1 MAIVAVAAAFS
12 ASCLAARRAAL
23 RFVRGAIV
31 GAATLLGRGRGLIGS
46 LSEAIALSPVAL
58 EREAEALGACGVG
71 LMAATDDARGT
82 AWREGVTEIDAC
94 EAGRGGGWVWEL
106 KASEDDVRERPGGS
120 LGAAGPRT
128 EKKI

>member
-1 MAIVAVAAAFS
+1 MVAAAAAFS

-31 GAATLLGRGRGLIGS
+31 GAPSALLGRGRGLIGA

-82 AWREGVTEIDAC
+82 I
-94 EAGRGGGWVWEL
+94 
-106 KASEDDVRERPGGS
+106 
-120 LGAAGPRT
+120 
-128 EKKI
+128 

>member
-1 MAIVAVAAAFS
+1 MAIIAAAAAFS

-31 GAATLLGRGRGLIGS
+31 GATLLGRGRGLIGA
-46 LSEAIALSPVAL
+46 LSKAIALSPVAL
-58 EREAEALGACGVG
+58 EREAEALSACGVG

-82 AWREGVTEIDAC
+82 AEREGATEIDAC
-94 EAGRGGGWVWEL
+94 EAGRGGGWVSEL
-106 KASEDDVRERPGGS
+106 KASEDDVRERPGS

-128 EKKI
+128 EKKV

>member
-1 MAIVAVAAAFS
+1 MAIIAAAAAFS

-31 GAATLLGRGRGLIGS
+31 GAPTLLGRGRGLIGA
-46 LSEAIALSPVAL
+46 LSEVIALSPVAL
-58 EREAEALGACGVG
+58 EREAEALSACGVG

-82 AWREGVTEIDAC
+82 AGREDATEIDAC
-94 EAGRGGGWVWEL
+94 EAGRGGGWASEL
-106 KASEDDVRERPGGS
+106 KASEEDVRERPGS

-128 EKKI
+128 EKKV